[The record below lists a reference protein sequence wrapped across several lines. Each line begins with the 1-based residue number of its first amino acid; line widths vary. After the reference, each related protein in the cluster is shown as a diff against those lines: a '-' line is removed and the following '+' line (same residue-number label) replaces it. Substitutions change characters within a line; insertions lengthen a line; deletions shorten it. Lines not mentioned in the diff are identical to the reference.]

1 MRCKALDGWAITRIP
16 PTQTMYHWS
25 LGREA
30 MNLVS
35 VSDVVLE
42 EDRVDFARG
51 EETSDWSAPLKL

>member
-1 MRCKALDGWAITRIP
+1 
-16 PTQTMYHWS
+16 MYHWS